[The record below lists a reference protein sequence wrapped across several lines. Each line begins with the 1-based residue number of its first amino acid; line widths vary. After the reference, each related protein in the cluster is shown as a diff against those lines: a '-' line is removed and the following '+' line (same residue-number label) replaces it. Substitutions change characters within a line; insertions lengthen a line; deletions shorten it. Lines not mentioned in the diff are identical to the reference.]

1 MTPRDLHTVSNQSQ
15 VFSFPLTIDQDVDPF
30 FVRFNHI
37 LELYSLVSTHVAL
50 GYAIAQED
58 LLAIPSLVLMSACTG
73 IMLPGPWDGAAVLAA
88 SWRGSSRRPVMYTL
102 QPFCARA
109 PAVINPRPV
118 PPPVTLDLLASG

>member
-1 MTPRDLHTVSNQSQ
+1 ML
-15 VFSFPLTIDQDVDPF
+15 
-30 FVRFNHI
+30 
-37 LELYSLVSTHVAL
+37 L